1 VILLDTQV
9 LIWLVLGSERL
20 GRQART
26 DLDNA
31 LAQSGIWVSAI
42 TFWEIAMLEQK
53 NRIRMGMDLSTWR
66 QELLNSGLNE
76 HPLDGATGI
85 LATQLSGLNSD
96 PTDRMI
102 AATALQTGAILMT
115 ADTDLL
121 SWNAGLTRQDA
132 RI

>member
-1 VILLDTQV
+1 MILLDTQI
-9 LIWLVLGSERL
+9 LIWLVLGSARL
-20 GRQART
+20 GRQARA
-26 DLDNA
+26 DLDSA
-31 LAQSGIWVSAI
+31 LAESGIWVSAI

-53 NRIRMGMDLSTWR
+53 KRIRMGMDLPTWR

-76 HPLDGATGI
+76 HRLDGATGI

-96 PTDRMI
+96 PADRMI

-115 ADTDLL
+115 ADADLL
-121 SWNAGLTRQDA
+121 NWNASLTRQDA